1 MEAKKTFGWKRKLLV
16 LMALVPLGL
25 AVAANWVNATP
36 SPIHSQQTSPALIF
50 QQYLV
55 NLGPIPSSK
64 KYVST
69 RFIFKN
75 GGKHPVTI
83 TELKPSC
90 GCLQPRLSKKV
101 LQPSERG
108 DFLLQVST
116 ISEAPGKHDYFV
128 TIKYTDPQPHEAV
141 VHFKFILS
149 KKQIDIQ
156 PQALIFYQLNGE
168 PATQQFV
175 VTDYRAQPMNVK
187 KVSSTS
193 KFVNASL
200 QSTDVD
206 ELGNRRTHV
215 SVTVAGKVPPGKTR
229 VHVIVETDDPQFDK
243 MIIPL
248 WVEGPVVKQIKKVKQ
263 K

>member
-1 MEAKKTFGWKRKLLV
+1 MEEKKTFGWKRKLLV

-36 SPIHSQQTSPALIF
+36 SPIDYQQTSPALIF

-55 NLGPIPSSK
+55 NLGHIPSSSK
-64 KYVST
+64 KHVST

-90 GCLQPRLSKKV
+90 GCLQPRLSKKI
-101 LQPSERG
+101 LQPGERG
-108 DFLLQVST
+108 NFLLRVST

-128 TIKYTDPQPHEAV
+128 TVKYTDPKPREVV
-141 VHFKFILS
+141 VHFKFILP

-175 VTDYRAQPMNVK
+175 ITDYRDQPMNVT

-193 KFVNASL
+193 KVVSASL
-200 QSTDVD
+200 QSTGVD
-206 ELGNRRTHV
+206 NLGNQRTYV
-215 SVTVAGKVPPGKTR
+215 SVTVAGKVPSGKTR
-229 VHVIVETDDPQFDK
+229 AHVIIETDDPQFDK
-243 MIIPL
+243 MVIPL
-248 WVEGPVVKQIKKVKQ
+248 WIEGPAVKR
-263 K
+263 